1 MRRRSRGL
9 KPLQFHPR
17 RYRRIHRGFCFRA
30 LGNEQRSGLPP
41 HPREIRTLQAALRR
55 GQTASPTCRGGVMLR
70 LDKVIKPWKESA
82 SLNDHI
88 NLYGFWNETAFL
100 TKSGDVGMV
109 LSISGVDYESLDR
122 SEQEYAVKRLEAA
135 LKAFGPGFHVY
146 QYLFKSNCP
155 EIPFAKYDDPI
166 VEAAIDQRRKF
177 FEAKRDHLYQ
187 VEIFYCI
194 LLEGARSK
202 TGVGAAIARILRD
215 PAGAIAELKSQF
227 TNDGMKTLLR
237 RHIERDLQR
246 LDQHVQA
253 FARQFA
259 DFMQIEV
266 LNQQNQFRVFRRD
279 RK

>member
-1 MRRRSRGL
+1 MPDKPQQKHRTNRVFKSL
-9 KPLQFHPR
+9 HKPLT
-17 RYRRIHRGFCFRA
+17 Y
-30 LGNEQRSGLPP
+30 LGVE
-41 HPREIRTLQAALRR
+41 RTLFYFVCVGAVGAFNLFNSILAGIAVFIGGFAFGHWVTNSDPAFLRILAKSERYKLRYDAAK
-55 GQTASPTCRGGVMLR
+55 QQVPRGGRVMLR

-100 TKSGDVGMV
+100 TKSGDLGMV
-109 LSISGVDYESLDR
+109 LSVPGVDYESLDR

-146 QYLFKSNCP
+146 QYLFKSNRP
-155 EIPFAKYDDPI
+155 DIPFAKYDDPI

-187 VEIFYCI
+187 IEIFYCI

-215 PAGAIAELKSQF
+215 PAGALA
-227 TNDGMKTLLR
+227 N
-237 RHIERDLQR
+237 
-246 LDQHVQA
+246 
-253 FARQFA
+253 
-259 DFMQIEV
+259 
-266 LNQQNQFRVFRRD
+266 
-279 RK
+279 